1 MIELQNP
8 NIRPWA
14 STVARW
20 KISAAQPRADKEA
33 ASRRCLPEWSV
44 WSGAELHR
52 TTPWPSLRQARH
64 PLKLKG
70 QPQDDHPY

>member
-1 MIELQNP
+1 MGFNRRKMEDQ
-8 NIRPWA
+8 R
-14 STVARW
+14 R
-20 KISAAQPRADKEA
+20 AARADKEA